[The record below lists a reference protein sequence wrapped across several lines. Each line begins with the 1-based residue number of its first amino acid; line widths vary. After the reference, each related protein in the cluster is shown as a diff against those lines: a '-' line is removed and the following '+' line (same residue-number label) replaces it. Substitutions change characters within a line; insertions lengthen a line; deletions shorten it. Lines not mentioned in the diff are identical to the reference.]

1 MKSCFVIA
9 LLFFVAASSLM
20 AADPTSPEVDPKELP
35 RIQPVAPEDA
45 ISTIEVR
52 PGFKVEMAAH
62 EPQVVDPVAAC
73 FDEDGALFVVEMRGY
88 SERREE
94 SLGRVRK
101 LTDTDGD
108 GFYETATIYA
118 KDLKWPTGVLCYD
131 GGIYV
136 TASPD
141 ILYFKDTNGD
151 GESDERSV
159 AFTGFG
165 ASRLNMQALCNS
177 LRWGPDNRIWG
188 ATSNNGGT
196 LRRGDEPEEKAVRV
210 SGRDFSFDPKTH
222 EFRLENISAQF
233 GMSFDAFGNRYSC
246 SNSHHLQAIMWEVG
260 QVKPNPF
267 FTMPAPRV
275 DIPVDGPSAEVYRLS
290 PDEPWRII
298 RTRWRIGGV
307 VKGAVE
313 GGGRVS
319 GYFTGATGAT
329 IFTGDAYGPDYAGNA
344 FTGDAGSN
352 LVHRKVI
359 AHPNGAVQP
368 VATRG
373 PGEEKREFLAS
384 TSNWFRPVNYA
395 NAPDGC
401 LYILDMHREVIEHP
415 WSIPEGIKKH
425 IDLNSGWKKGRIFRV
440 VPDGKNFER
449 RRSPKLSEASDEE
462 LVALLDH
469 ANGWHRTTAQRL
481 LWQRGAWKDE
491 YHQKGPRVSDTTPR
505 ARFQKALALG
515 SRDGEADLEQ
525 LVELFATAPDGD
537 SWMEAA
543 VLLALRSPEQAA
555 FVFVALDSIGRHSL
569 ELRIAE
575 MIGQMGDEDAGSI
588 VLTKADA
595 AGPSVRLA
603 LLAALA
609 RGSEK
614 GGAAAKKLV
623 LGQVETRLTE
633 AATLAASKDSAVTD
647 RRAAIG
653 LLKYD
658 KDDATLKM
666 LRGMITESALTA
678 AVLETLAA
686 RRDPQLAA
694 TLVVAWADLSGPTR
708 DLAVGRLA
716 ARAEWATEF
725 LQAVEAGK
733 IERSTVATAQ
743 QKAYRGHKDGEV
755 SKLATAIFPPPV
767 DDRAKVMAAYEKAL
781 TLKGDAEK
789 GQVKYSQIC
798 IACHRSGGQG
808 APVGP
813 DMVTFKTAGKDS
825 VLKNILDPN
834 AEVAPQYVAY
844 TVTLKNG
851 EVLIGMIASEGS
863 EDVTLRMPGGLER
876 TVKRSEVK
884 GMAGLGASLMPL
896 GLEAQITVEEM
907 ADLLEY
913 VATAEE

>member
-1 MKSCFVIA
+1 
-9 LLFFVAASSLM
+9 M

-35 RIQPVAPEDA
+35 RIPPVAPENA

-52 PGFKVEMAAH
+52 SGFKVEMAAH

-88 SERREE
+88 SERRDE
-94 SLGRVRK
+94 SLGRVKK
-101 LTDTDGD
+101 LTDSDGD

-151 GESDERSV
+151 GEAEERTV

-196 LRRGDEPEEKAVRV
+196 LRRGDEPEEKAARV

-233 GMSFDAFGNRYSC
+233 GMSFDAYGRRYSS
-246 SNSHHLQAIMWEVG
+246 SNSHHIQAIMWETG
-260 QVKPNPF
+260 QVKPNPYF
-267 FTMPAPRV
+267 SMPAPRV
-275 DIPVDGPSAEVYRLS
+275 DIPVDGPSAEVFRLS

-307 VKGAVE
+307 VKGSVE

-329 IFTGDAYGPDYAGNA
+329 IYTGDAYGPDYAGNA

-359 AHPNGAVQP
+359 THPDGAVQP
-368 VATRG
+368 IATRG
-373 PGEEKREFLAS
+373 EGEEKREFLAS

-425 IDLNSGWKKGRIFRV
+425 VDLNSGWKRGRIFRV
-440 VPDGKNFER
+440 VPDGKDFER
-449 RRSPKLSEASDEE
+449 RPSSKLSEASDDE

-481 LWQRGAWKDE
+481 LWQRGAWKEE
-491 YHQKGPRVSDTTPR
+491 YHQRGPRGSEMTPR
-505 ARFQKALALG
+505 TQFEKALALG
-515 SRDGEADLEQ
+515 SRDGAADLKQ
-525 LVELFATAPDGD
+525 LVELLANAPDGD

-543 VLLALRSPEQAA
+543 LLLGLRSPEQAA
-555 FVFVALDSIGRHSL
+555 FAFAALDSIGRHSL
-569 ELRIAE
+569 ELRVAE
-575 MIGQMGDEDAGSI
+575 MIGRMGDEDASSI
-588 VLTKADA
+588 VLIKVDA

-614 GGAAAKKLV
+614 GGAAAKKLA

-633 AATLAASKDSAVTD
+633 AATIAASTDSAAAD

-653 LLKYD
+653 LLKYG

-666 LRGMITESALTA
+666 LRGMITESVLTA

-694 TLVVAWADLSGPTR
+694 TVIEGWADLSSSAK
-708 DLAVGRLA
+708 DAAVGRLA
-716 ARAEWATEF
+716 AGVEWATEF
-725 LQAVEAGK
+725 LKAVEAGK
-733 IERSTVATAQ
+733 IESSTVAAAQ

-755 SKLATAIFPPPV
+755 GKLAIAVFPPPGA
-767 DDRAKVMAAYEKAL
+767 DRAKVMTTYEKAL
-781 TLKGDAEK
+781 TLKGDAKK
-789 GQVKYSQIC
+789 GQERYAQIC
-798 IACHRSGGQG
+798 VACHRSGGQG
-808 APVGP
+808 AQVGP
-813 DMVTFKTAGKDS
+813 DMVTFKAAGKDS

-844 TVTLKNG
+844 SVTLKSG

-863 EDVTLRMPGGLER
+863 EDVTLRMPGGIER
-876 TVKRSEVK
+876 TVKRSDVK

-896 GLEAQITVEEM
+896 GLEAQLTVEEM

-913 VATAEE
+913 VATASE